1 MGAKVMQVSSGTSI
15 SSSQALLQAAQLSDL
30 SSSLF
35 GTLSTQTTT
44 AAPTTAT
51 TSPTPTSNLLS
62 SSLTQALINSTQ
74 VDANATSTSS
84 SATDIPSIQ
93 SVQAENNL
101 ICVFE
106 PPPGTV
112 CRDNVTGQI
121 IQPVDFSPNVTQ
133 NDLAVLKAAF
143 GYTKD
148 TQPDSG
154 IPITPESWN
163 AYQKMLGEISYA
175 RGQYAQGAAVITG
188 NLTAAEF
195 TRLANES
202 ANAYQL
208 PLTPTQLQ
216 KGLDAIENGIP
227 DSTSSSSAQNQAA

>member
-1 MGAKVMQVSSGTSI
+1 MQVYSGTSV
-15 SSSQALLQAAQLSDL
+15 SSNQALLQSAQVSNLSATL
-30 SSSLF
+30 FGSSS
-35 GTLSTQTTT
+35 SQTTT
-44 AAPTTAT
+44 APPSTAAPALTPTT
-51 TSPTPTSNLLS
+51 NLLS
-62 SSLTQALINSTQ
+62 PSLTQTLINSTQ
-74 VDANATSTSS
+74 LDGGATNTSS
-84 SATDIPSIQ
+84 ALTDVPSIQ

-101 ICVFE
+101 ICIFE

-154 IPITPESWN
+154 TPINPESWN
-163 AYQKMLGEISYA
+163 AYQKMLDEISYA
-175 RGQYAQGAAVITG
+175 RGQYAQGSAAITG

-195 TRLANES
+195 TKLANES
-202 ANAYQL
+202 ANDYQL

-216 KGLDAIENGIP
+216 NGLDAIENGIP

>member
-1 MGAKVMQVSSGTSI
+1 MGPKVMQVSSGTSI
-15 SSSQALLQAAQLSDL
+15 SSTQALLQAAQVSNLSA
-30 SSSLF
+30 SLF
-35 GTLSTQTTT
+35 GPSSSQTTT
-44 AAPTTAT
+44 TTPSTVAPALTSTT
-51 TSPTPTSNLLS
+51 NLLS
-62 SSLTQALINSTQ
+62 SSLTQALLNSTQ
-74 VDANATSTSS
+74 LDGGATNTSS
-84 SATDIPSIQ
+84 ASTDVPSIQ

-101 ICVFE
+101 ICIFE

-216 KGLDAIENGIP
+216 KGLDAIENGIS
-227 DSTSSSSAQNQAA
+227 DSTSSGSVQNQAA